1 MAKSLVTDSG
11 TLYRPGAYS
20 DYKVKSS
27 PSGLATTG
35 VLMLVGEADAGP
47 VYSLES
53 DLESNA
59 YGPDQLGD
67 VEAKYGS
74 GPLVDAFRAAC
85 APADDPDITGSFSSA
100 ILVKTNSS
108 AKASNTLPAIG
119 GGTYATLLDRSY
131 GKSGNGI
138 AFRSLSAV
146 AEAVPT
152 TGAFTYI
159 PAVGIVD
166 YRIRSN
172 GGVAVGTSISAN
184 TTPTALVTLL
194 DALAGV
200 VVTGGASRN
209 LLTAAGGR
217 TLTIDAFPTS
227 TTVNTVLITCSGNW
241 DNTPVIGDTLVLPST
256 APAGLRD
263 PAAGATDENV
273 GAYVITGASATTI
286 TAVKLSDAGRTGAVA
301 GTITAPADVAVAVAI
316 AAATDLVAYAPV
328 TITQDAAAVVSGY
341 GKSLEIAELT
351 TAADLLSRTAYVL
364 GTTTAVTWIS
374 TTAVPTVLTSSA
386 EYQVQLDLNRT
397 STLSTESFTAGGDIA
412 LKIGYAGTTATMT
425 LTDTAL
431 TTTVTGGSGANLSLT
446 LADYASIQ
454 AMVDYIASQPGYTC
468 SVGTA
473 SLGQLPL
480 AALDNVSAVG
490 ICGQFASTPGR
501 IKTDAYSFF
510 DTVNGGSALVQV
522 NDPAAQ
528 AASGLPDVMAIQQF
542 LSGGTR
548 GGTTDA
554 QVTAAMTA
562 LESVQGN
569 FVVPLFSR
577 NATADIIDGLTDESS
592 TYTIASI
599 HAATRSHVLALS
611 TLKRRRNRQ
620 AFLSIAADF
629 ATAKNTSANI
639 ASLRSAMAFQDFRQN
654 GSNGVQTYLPWMG
667 AVIAAA
673 MQAAGFYRN
682 IEFKGINTVGIL
694 SRSGDFNYK
703 SDSQVESAL
712 KAGLLTA
719 VPARTGGF
727 IFISDQTT
735 YGKDNNFVFNSIQ
748 AVYAADTVSLTMA
761 QRMETAFVGQSVAD
775 VSAPIARAFAEGV
788 LADMLRLKLIAPSDG
803 AEKGWKNLSIKIRG
817 NAMLVSVEIKLAT
830 AIDFIKIDF
839 LVSQVEQSA

>member
-1 MAKSLVTDSG
+1 MAKSLTTDSG

-20 DYKVKSS
+20 QYKVASS

-53 DLESNA
+53 DLEANA
-59 YGPDQLGD
+59 FGPDQLAD

-74 GPLVDAFRAAC
+74 GPLVDAFRAATS
-85 APADDPDITGSFSSA
+85 PADDPDITGSFSSA
-100 ILVKTNSS
+100 ILVKTNTS
-108 AKASNTLPAIG
+108 AKASGVLPAIG
-119 GGTYATLLDRSY
+119 GGTYATLLDKSY
-131 GKSGNGI
+131 GKGGNGI
-138 AFRSLSAV
+138 AFRSLSAT
-146 AEAVPT
+146 AEVVPT

-159 PAVGIVD
+159 PAVGAVD

-172 GGVAVGTSISAN
+172 GGVAVGTSIAAN

-200 VVTGGASRN
+200 TVTGGASRSI
-209 LLTAAGGR
+209 LTATGGR
-217 TLTIDAFPTS
+217 TITIDAFPAS
-227 TTVNTVLITCSGNW
+227 TTANTILVTISAPW
-241 DNTPVIGDTLVLPST
+241 DNIPTIGDTFVIPST
-256 APAGLRD
+256 APAGIRD
-263 PAAGATDENV
+263 PAAGASDENV
-273 GAYVITGASATTI
+273 GAYVITGATSTTI
-286 TAVKLSDAGRTGAVA
+286 TAVKLSDGGRTGAVA
-301 GTITAPADVAVAVAI
+301 GTITPPADVTVAVAL

-341 GKSLEIAELT
+341 AKSLEIAELT
-351 TAADLLSRTAYVL
+351 SGADLLSRTAYVL
-364 GTTTAVTWIS
+364 GTTTAVAWIS
-374 TTAVPTVLTSSA
+374 TAAAPVLLGSTS
-386 EYQVQLDLNRT
+386 EYQVQLDINKNA
-397 STLSTESFTAGGDIA
+397 TLQSESFTAGGDIA
-412 LKIGYAGTTATMT
+412 LKIGYAGTTAVMT

-431 TTTVTGGSGANLSLT
+431 TTTVVGGSGANLSLT
-446 LADYASIQ
+446 LADYSNIQ
-454 AMVDYIASQPGYTC
+454 AMVDYIATQAGYTC
-468 SVGTA
+468 TTGTA

-480 AALDNVSAVG
+480 AALDNVAAVG
-490 ICGQFASTPGR
+490 ICGQHGTTPGQ

-510 DTVNGGSALVQV
+510 DEVNSNSGVLQV

-528 AASGLPDVMAIQQF
+528 AASGLPDVMAAQVF
-542 LSGGTR
+542 MTGGTK

-554 QVTAAMTA
+554 VVTAAMAA
-562 LESVQGN
+562 LETVQGN
-569 FVVPLFSR
+569 FLVPLFSR
-577 NATADIIDGLTDESS
+577 NATSDIADGLTDAAS

-599 HAATRSHVLALS
+599 HAAARSHVLALS

-620 AFLSIAADF
+620 AFLSIASAF

-639 ASLRSAMAFQDFRQN
+639 ASFRSSMAFQDFRQN
-654 GSNGVQTYLPWMG
+654 GANGIQTYLPWMG
-667 AVIAAA
+667 AVLAAA
-673 MQAAGFYRN
+673 IQAAGFYRN
-682 IEFKGINTVGIL
+682 IEFKGVNTVGVL
-694 SRSGDFNYK
+694 SRANDFNAK
-703 SDSQVESAL
+703 SDSQVEQAL
-712 KAGLLTA
+712 KAGLLVA
-719 VPARTGGF
+719 VPARTGGY
-727 IFISDQTT
+727 IFASDQTT

-775 VSAPIARAFAEGV
+775 VSAPVARAFAEGV

-803 AEKGWKNLSIKIRG
+803 AEKGWKNLGIKIRG